1 MNLGAATWWWLVAGL
16 LVLGEL
22 FVGSFYLLMLALGG
36 VAGAVAAHLGAG
48 YPAQLVTAALVG
60 AGTTALWHF
69 SRARAPRSAPVES
82 NRDANLDIGQ
92 RVQVEAWDATGSARV
107 QYRGSGW
114 TAQYGGSGTPA
125 PGLHVIVAVQGNR
138 LIVEAVPH

>member
-1 MNLGAATWWWLVAGL
+1 MDLGAATWWWLVAGL

-69 SRARAPRSAPVES
+69 KRARAPHSAPVES

-92 RVQVEAWDATGSARV
+92 RVQVEAWDGSGTARV
-107 QYRGSGW
+107 NYRGSGW
-114 TAQYGGSGTPA
+114 TAQYGGSGSPA
-125 PGLHVIVAVQGNR
+125 PGPHVIVAVQGNR
-138 LIVEAVPH
+138 LIVEPVTH